1 MGTPSAAR
9 CSRPKSGPEHR
20 SRRAPPA
27 RARGPPFAPLGRCVR
42 RSSGPLSTR
51 PSITLCVVPVQTD
64 SLASRIRDVP
74 DFPKPGILF
83 KDITT
88 LLKDGDAFTAAIDGL
103 LAKIGAK
110 KIDAVVGMESRGVI
124 FAAPI
129 PYNRGVGFVPVRKVG
144 KLPGAGGSVAY
155 DLESGPASLELP

>member
-1 MGTPSAAR
+1 PS
-9 CSRPKSGPEHR
+9 GH
-20 SRRAPPA
+20 
-27 RARGPPFAPLGRCVR
+27 
-42 RSSGPLSTR
+42 LSQR
-51 PSITLCVVPVQTD
+51 PSFTLCVVPVQTV

-74 DFPKPGILF
+74 DFPKPGIVF

-110 KIDAVVGMESRGVI
+110 KIDTVVGMESRGFI

-129 PYNRGVGFVPVRKVG
+129 AYKLGVGFVPVRKLG
-144 KLPGAGGSVAY
+144 KLPGDVVSVEY
-155 DLESGPASLELP
+155 DLEYGSATLEMHTHASKPGARALIA